1 MLELSARQIQRPKC
15 YDGRC
20 RINVAFL
27 AIMPSPYMRDL
38 FEVMAADP
46 QFDLRVYYLEMT
58 APIRTGAMCRCHAM
72 PRFCRASGCGLWE
85 GAFISILALP
95 GEFAHNPDVVV
106 VTGYSGITNQLVMRD
121 LRRRRIPWIFF
132 GEVPGLN
139 RRGWVG
145 TMLRNIARRPAVRWP
160 AAIAAVGSRAVT
172 EYRKL
177 ASASCAVE
185 NIPYCCNIEPF
196 HQAEREPTPCGA
208 VRFLYCGQLIR
219 RKGVDLL
226 LHAFIDVA
234 RSNSLATLT
243 LVGDGPLRD
252 ELLLQIPTDLAAR
265 IRFAGF
271 QPVEELPPWFS
282 QADVFVLPSRHDG
295 WGVVVNQALAAGLAI
310 VSSDAVG
317 AAADL
322 VQPGVNGCVFPA
334 GDAKNLRDALHHW
347 RRIQP
352 GLLKW
357 AADPEN
363 WRIAVRRAK
372 VSIAGSSYA
381 RELYPASDLQGSP
394 REFASGNFRNGG

>member
-1 MLELSARQIQRPKC
+1 
-15 YDGRC
+15 
-20 RINVAFL
+20 
-27 AIMPSPYMRDL
+27 MRNY
-38 FEVMAADP
+38 AA
-46 QFDLRVYYLEMT
+46 
-58 APIRTGAMCRCHAM
+58 A
-72 PRFCRASGCGLWE
+72 
-85 GAFISILALP
+85 
-95 GEFAHNPDVVV
+95 
-106 VTGYSGITNQLVMRD
+106 GY
-121 LRRRRIPWIFF
+121 RRIFF

-145 TMLRNIARRPAVRWP
+145 TMLRNFARRPAVRWP

-234 RSNSLATLT
+234 QSNSLATLT
-243 LVGDGPLRD
+243 LVGDGPLRPRTAPSD
-252 ELLLQIPTDLAAR
+252 SNDLAAAR

-334 GDAKNLRDALHHW
+334 GDAKNLREARSSL
-347 RRIQP
+347 
-352 GLLKW
+352 
-357 AADPEN
+357 AADPARVAEMGC
-363 WRIAVRRAK
+363 R
-372 VSIAGSSYA
+372 S
-381 RELYPASDLQGSP
+381 RELANSCSP
-394 REFASGNFRNGG
+394 RQSVDRWFELCSRVVPSIRSTRVAT